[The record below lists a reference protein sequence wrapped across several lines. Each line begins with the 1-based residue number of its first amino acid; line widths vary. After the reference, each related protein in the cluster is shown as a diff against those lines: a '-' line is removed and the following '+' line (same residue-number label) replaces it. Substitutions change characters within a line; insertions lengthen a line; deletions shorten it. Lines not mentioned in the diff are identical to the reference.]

1 MTESELKRPA
11 VVSMSPAKLRW
22 LAIGVAVVALGIYLF
37 IALGGIGK
45 NLVYYWGP
53 TQVEQAG
60 SKAVGATI
68 RLGGMVVPGSIVRGR
83 GASAVEFDVEDG
95 KSTVHVVSQGVPPQ
109 LFRAGIGVVVEGTM
123 TKQGVFDG
131 KRLMVSHSNEYR
143 APEDMQH
150 PDVQKLMSSTTGL
163 GPEEQEAAKEAG
175 KETARP

>member
-1 MTESELKRPA
+1 MSESDNERRA
-11 VVSMSPAKLRW
+11 IVSMSPSKLRW
-22 LAIGVAVVALGIYLF
+22 LAIGAALLALGIYLF
-37 IALGGIGK
+37 IAFGGIGK

-68 RLGGMVVPGSIVRGR
+68 RLGGMVAPGSIVRGN

-95 KSTVHVVSQGVPPQ
+95 TSKVHVVSQGVPPQ

-143 APEDMQH
+143 APTDMQH
-150 PDVQKLMSSTTGL
+150 PDVQKLMSSTSGL
-163 GPEEQEAAKEAG
+163 PPQEQRAAAEAAG
-175 KETARP
+175 Q